1 MALTAVFPT
10 NVSVLTVKTSKN
22 IVTNVE
28 LVKTQ
33 SFICIFATIINI
45 LYKRCLR
52 NRQAF
57 QTTKL
62 WYNNYGWLHGKRIKI
77 IAEGCTRKYEICL
90 NSTFGKRLPRIAGTF
105 PMAIQ
110 K

>member
-77 IAEGCTRKYEICL
+77 IAEGGGGGGGGCREK
-90 NSTFGKRLPRIAGTF
+90 
-105 PMAIQ
+105 
-110 K
+110 